1 MVTNGKIID
10 KNKPKKDT
18 NFMLISKILLILTM
32 CVYYALQILILIP
45 MQIIMKSA
53 DGAEFNWVA
62 IGILLVAAAVLGLA
76 TLIFAIIGAV
86 KSEKNNTMIT
96 VVVKFMMIPF
106 FCINIYC
113 WYLLF
118 TGLMNPFLFVTIPV
132 VLIVGVA
139 VTYVFTLTTVLPDVI
154 YMFIYLKREKKRPEK
169 NMRTG
174 LILCFFFILDLVG
187 IVLIHKSYKE
197 LENM

>member
-154 YMFIYLKREKKRPEK
+154 YMFIYLKRKKMRPEK
-169 NMRTG
+169 PLLTG
-174 LILCFFFILDLVG
+174 LIMCFFFILDLVG